1 MLNNLLKAIYVPD
14 HEDPLVALSKTT
26 HLAVGAHQDDIEIMA
41 IDGILACYQN
51 ADQHFTACT
60 VTDGRGTP
68 RAGAFE
74 NVSDAEMAEIRA
86 NEQNKA
92 AEIGKY
98 AAQVQL
104 GFQSHQVRQPDFKG
118 LADSLD
124 QLFSLTRP
132 KIVYTHNLFDK
143 HSSHVAVALRVI
155 EAIRRMSPET
165 RPEKLYGCE
174 VWRALDFLPDE
185 KKVLFDVSAEPDLQS
200 ALLTVYESQIAGGK
214 NYEQAVIG
222 RRIANATFQDPYQ
235 PDQASR
241 ISIAMDLSPLIHN
254 DDLSVPEFTRALF
267 KALET
272 QISQT
277 LAGLLGQ

>member
-214 NYEQAVIG
+214 NYEHAVIG

>member
-155 EAIRRMSPET
+155 EAIRRVSPET

-174 VWRALDFLPDE
+174 VWRSLDFLPDE

>member
-185 KKVLFDVSAEPDLQS
+185 KKVLFDVSAEHDLQS

>member
-51 ADQHFTACT
+51 ADRHFAACT

-74 NVSDAEMAEIRA
+74 HVTDAEMVEIRA

-98 AAQVQL
+98 AAQLQL
-104 GFQSHQVRQPDFKG
+104 GFQSQQVRQPDCKL

-124 QLFSLTRP
+124 QLFGLTRP

-155 EAIRRMSPET
+155 EAIRRVSPET

-174 VWRALDFLPDE
+174 VWRSLDFLPDE

-235 PDQASR
+235 PDKASR

-254 DDLSVPEFTRALF
+254 DDLNVLEFLKTLF
-267 KALET
+267 NRLET

>member
-51 ADQHFTACT
+51 ADRHFAACT

-185 KKVLFDVSAEPDLQS
+185 KKVLFDVSSEPDLQS